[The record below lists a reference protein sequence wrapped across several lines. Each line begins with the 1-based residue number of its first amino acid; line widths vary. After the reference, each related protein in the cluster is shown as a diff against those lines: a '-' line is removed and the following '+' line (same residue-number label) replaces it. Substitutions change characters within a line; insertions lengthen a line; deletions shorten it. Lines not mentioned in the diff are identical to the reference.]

1 MARSR
6 LQVWATPI
14 SRYGQAG
21 VGLIGC
27 GQFAFST
34 VCFFLK
40 KQGSTT
46 FLAVFDPLI
55 EQAQS
60 LAHYYGFREIA
71 PSPDALLDH
80 PELAVLYVTS
90 NHASHT
96 PYAIAGLKR
105 NKTVYIE
112 KPISVSREQL
122 LQLKRAIDQSTGKA
136 FAGYNRPYAEAIQQ
150 LRHYVAD
157 SSQAGSFSLCYVI
170 NGHLIPSDHWYRHP
184 NEGTRICGNLSHW
197 IDLTIHILAWRS
209 LPEWI
214 DIQLAWANPIEPD
227 DNLNVTL
234 TTDQHDLIS
243 IQLTS
248 RSEPF
253 EGIREFINVQYNDV
267 IAQINDFRQMT
278 VWQGTHRKTWR
289 FSPKDV
295 GHERAIMQ
303 PFCQPNR
310 AWAEVE
316 LSTLLTLFIRDKI
329 RYRQST
335 ARFWIRQEI
344 ANLIAD
350 SQRNI
355 PSLSIS
361 NL

>member
-6 LQVWATPI
+6 LRGWPVPVSQFGKVN
-14 SRYGQAG
+14 

-34 VCFFLK
+34 VCFYLK
-40 KQGSTT
+40 KQRSTT
-46 FLAVFDPLI
+46 FLSAFDPLV

-71 PSPDALLDH
+71 PSPDALLNH
-80 PELAVLYVTS
+80 AELAVLYVTS

-105 NKTVYIE
+105 NKIVYIE

-122 LQLKRAIDQSTGKA
+122 VQLTQAIRQSTGNV
-136 FAGYNRPYAEAIQQ
+136 FAGYNRPYARAIQ
-150 LRHYVAD
+150 LLHRYVAN
-157 SSQAGSFSLCYVI
+157 SAQAGPFSLYYVI
-170 NGHLIPSDHWYRHP
+170 NGHLIPPDHWYRHP

-197 IDLTIHILAWRS
+197 IDLTIHILAWRN
-209 LPEWI
+209 LPEWL
-214 DIQLAWANPIEPD
+214 DIQLIWANPTELD

-234 TTDQHDLIS
+234 TTDKHDLIS

-253 EGIREFINVQYNDV
+253 EGIREFINIQYNNV
-267 IAQINDFRQMT
+267 IAQIDDFRQMT
-278 VWQGTHRKTWR
+278 VWQGAHRKTWR

-295 GHERAIMQ
+295 GHERAILQ
-303 PFCQPNR
+303 PFCQQNR
-310 AWAEVE
+310 PWAEVE
-316 LSTLLTLFIRDKI
+316 LSTLLTLFICDKI
-329 RYRQST
+329 RQRQS
-335 ARFWIRQEI
+335 ASRFWTRQQV
-344 ANLIAD
+344 ANLEAD
-350 SQRNI
+350 SQRSST
-355 PSLSIS
+355 SLSTI
-361 NL
+361 NP